1 MMAAISLNR
10 LQARSDNF
18 DHLVLAPANEFRQGC
33 ADIPLVIRDQN
44 PHGNKMAEAAVT
56 AERISSFERLV
67 ILPAMRKV
75 EARMKRG
82 IIVWSLASATALT
95 SPAAPLNPRALQ
107 AAAAYS
113 RSAGGAS
120 FFAWQ
125 NGQTL
130 LEQNA
135 GEAHKIYSGT
145 KAFWGLA
152 ALAAAEDGLLS
163 LDENVA
169 DTIPAWKADSRKAR
183 VTIRQLLD
191 FSCGLDPVF
200 SLHNDNP
207 GDRDAIAIRAPS
219 VANPGSVFIYGP
231 SALQVFHAVL
241 KAKLQGESPTH
252 YLERRVLRRLG
263 LGSQRYL
270 TDSAGNPL
278 LAAGWLLSARQ
289 WAKLGEVALN
299 GGAPVVSAGSM
310 GQCWRGSG
318 ANRAFSLGWW
328 NNRQAPGGREFDIE
342 ANLVPKWQRQSWG
355 GTVLCRNAPSDV
367 VACIG
372 SGYQR
377 LYVIPSMNLVVVR
390 HGSGRKFSDAQFL
403 RLLVGK

>member
-1 MMAAISLNR
+1 
-10 LQARSDNF
+10 
-18 DHLVLAPANEFRQGC
+18 
-33 ADIPLVIRDQN
+33 
-44 PHGNKMAEAAVT
+44 
-56 AERISSFERLV
+56 
-67 ILPAMRKV
+67 MRKV
-75 EARMKRG
+75 KGRMKKWP
-82 IIVWSLASATALT
+82 IVWLLAAGTAF
-95 SPAAPLNPRALQ
+95 PAPVNPNALR

-113 RSAGGAS
+113 RSAGGTS
-120 FFAWQ
+120 FLAMQ

-130 LEQNA
+130 LEESA
-135 GEAHKIYSGT
+135 TEPHKIYSGT
-145 KAFWGLA
+145 KAFWCLA
-152 ALAAAEDGLLS
+152 ALAAAEDGLLN
-163 LDENVA
+163 LDDRVA
-169 DTIPAWKADSRKAR
+169 DTISLWKADPRKAR

-191 FSCGLDPVF
+191 FSCGLEPVF
-200 SLHNDNP
+200 SLHNTNP
-207 GDRDAIAIRAPS
+207 GDRDGIAIRAPL
-219 VANPGSVFIYGP
+219 VANPGGAFIYGP

-241 KAKLQGESPTH
+241 KEKLQGESPTH
-252 YLERRVLRRLG
+252 YLERRVLHRLG

-270 TDSAGNPL
+270 ADSAGNPL

-289 WAKLGEVALN
+289 WAKLGEAVLN

-310 GQCWRGSG
+310 EQSWRGSS

-342 ANLVPKWQRQSWG
+342 SMLIPRWQRQSWG
-355 GTVLCRNAPSDV
+355 GTVLCRNAPSDT

-403 RLLVGK
+403 RLLVGR

>member
-1 MMAAISLNR
+1 MGKGSATRKWLW
-10 LQARSDNF
+10 
-18 DHLVLAPANEFRQGC
+18 LV
-33 ADIPLVIRDQN
+33 PL
-44 PHGNKMAEAAVT
+44 
-56 AERISSFERLV
+56 
-67 ILPAMRKV
+67 
-75 EARMKRG
+75 
-82 IIVWSLASATALT
+82 LASTAAA
-95 SPAAPLNPRALQ
+95 SPVNPNSVR

-113 RSAGGAS
+113 RSAGGTS
-120 FFAWQ
+120 FLALQ

-130 LEQNA
+130 LEQSA
-135 GEAHKIYSGT
+135 GEPRKIYSGT

-152 ALAAAEDGLLS
+152 ALAAVDDGLLS
-163 LDENVA
+163 LDEHVSE
-169 DTIPAWKADSRKAR
+169 TIPAWRADPRKAR

-191 FSCGLDPVF
+191 FSCGLEPVF
-200 SLHNDNP
+200 SLHNNNP
-207 GDRDAIAIRAPS
+207 GDRDSIAIRAPL
-219 VANPGSVFIYGP
+219 VASPGSAFIYGP

-241 KAKLQGESPTH
+241 KEKLKGESPTH
-252 YLERRVLRRLG
+252 YLEQRVLHRLG

-289 WAKLGEVALN
+289 WSKLGEVTLN
-299 GGAPVVSAGSM
+299 GGAPIVSAGSM
-310 GQCWRGSG
+310 SQCWSGSG

-328 NNRQAPGGREFDIE
+328 NNRQAPRGREFDIE
-342 ANLVPKWQRQSWG
+342 AMLIPRWQRQSWG

-390 HGSGRKFSDAQFL
+390 HGSGSRFSDATFL
-403 RLLVGK
+403 RLLVGR

>member
-1 MMAAISLNR
+1 MVWLLAA
-10 LQARSDNF
+10 
-18 DHLVLAPANEFRQGC
+18 G
-33 ADIPLVIRDQN
+33 
-44 PHGNKMAEAAVT
+44 
-56 AERISSFERLV
+56 
-67 ILPAMRKV
+67 
-75 EARMKRG
+75 
-82 IIVWSLASATALT
+82 TAL
-95 SPAAPLNPRALQ
+95 AAPVNPNAIR

-113 RSAGGAS
+113 SSAGGTS
-120 FFAWQ
+120 FLAMQ
-125 NGQTL
+125 NGETL

-135 GEAHKIYSGT
+135 GEPHKIYSGT
-145 KAFWGLA
+145 KAFWCLA

-163 LDENVA
+163 LDDHVA
-169 DTIPAWKADSRKAR
+169 DTIPSWRNDPRKSR

-191 FSCGLDPVF
+191 FSSGLEPVF
-200 SLHNDNP
+200 SLHGENP
-207 GDRDAIAIRAPS
+207 GDRDAIAIRAQLVS
-219 VANPGSVFIYGP
+219 NPGSAFIYGP

-241 KAKLQGESPTH
+241 KEKLQGESPTR
-252 YLERRVLRRLG
+252 YLEHRVLHRLG

-289 WAKLGEVALN
+289 WAKLGELVLN
-299 GGAPVVSAGSM
+299 GGAPIVSAGSM
-310 GQCWRGSG
+310 AQCWRGSG

-342 ANLVPKWQRQSWG
+342 SALVPKWQRQSWG
-355 GTVLCRNAPSDV
+355 GTVLCRNAPNDV

-390 HGSGRKFSDAQFL
+390 HGSGRKFSDAHFL

>member
-1 MMAAISLNR
+1 
-10 LQARSDNF
+10 
-18 DHLVLAPANEFRQGC
+18 
-33 ADIPLVIRDQN
+33 
-44 PHGNKMAEAAVT
+44 
-56 AERISSFERLV
+56 
-67 ILPAMRKV
+67 
-75 EARMKRG
+75 MKRWLCL
-82 IIVWSLASATALT
+82 VSLLASTAVG
-95 SPAAPLNPRALQ
+95 APVNLNAVR

-113 RSAGGAS
+113 RSAGGTS
-120 FFAWQ
+120 FLAVQ

-130 LEQNA
+130 LEQSA
-135 GEAHKIYSGT
+135 GEPRKIYSGT

-163 LDENVA
+163 LDERVSE
-169 DTIPAWKADSRKAR
+169 TIPAWRADPRKAR
-183 VTIRQLLD
+183 ITIRQLLD

-200 SLHNDNP
+200 SLHNNNP
-207 GDRDAIAIRAPS
+207 GDRDSIAMRAPL
-219 VANPGSVFIYGP
+219 VANPGSAFIYGP

-241 KAKLQGESPTH
+241 REKLQGESPTH
-252 YLERRVLRRLG
+252 YLERRVLHRLG

-278 LAAGWLLSARQ
+278 LASGWLLSARQ
-289 WAKLGEVALN
+289 WATLGEVALN
-299 GGAPVVSAGSM
+299 GGAPIVSAGSIS
-310 GQCWRGSG
+310 QCWRGSG

-342 ANLVPKWQRQSWG
+342 SMLIPRWQRQSWG
-355 GTVLCRNAPSDV
+355 GTVLCHNAPSDV

-390 HGSGRKFSDAQFL
+390 HGSGRRFSDAQFL
-403 RLLVGK
+403 RLLVGR